1 MTLINFNFF
10 FSTDL
15 IPSSFTDIQAV
26 LLTDMLLLL
35 QEKDQK
41 FVFAAVVSFTILF
54 FLCQFLFVIV

>member
-41 FVFAAVVSFTILF
+41 FVFAAVVSF
-54 FLCQFLFVIV
+54 LCQFLLVIV